1 MTKVTAPRKGS
12 PRPGLRALG
21 CLLLVG
27 SFLALSLTVAKLADD
42 AGAPRVSFLMVAM
55 AGAGLVL
62 MGLAALRQR
71 PLAFNRRTLEYALV
85 AGALLALP
93 NALAF
98 VAIRHVGAGFISLSF
113 AFPILITWV
122 LAVGLKLERLRP
134 LRLTGVILGL
144 GGGLVLAAAKFG
156 GMQAAPGWALLV
168 MAMPLVIALGNIYRT
183 LRWPEGGSPLF
194 LAALMLLGGAVT
206 LLPLSL
212 ALEPG
217 QLPEL
222 FSREAVLRL
231 LAVEITVFTVLYLF
245 YFVLQKL
252 AGPVYLSQIG
262 AVAAVV
268 GTLIAV
274 LALGEAPP
282 PNLGLA
288 ALLVIAG
295 SLLFQRGGRAATH
308 DVRSTNAHPAS
319 T

>member
-1 MTKVTAPRKGS
+1 MTNATPTHK
-12 PRPGLRALG
+12 RPGLQAIG

-27 SFLALSLTVAKLADD
+27 TFLALSLTIGKLADE
-42 AGAPRVSFLMVAM
+42 AGAPRLTFLMAAM

-62 MGLAALRQR
+62 LGIAAARHR
-71 PLAFNRRTLEYALV
+71 PLTFDRRTLEYAAV
-85 AGALLALP
+85 AGALFALP

-98 VAIRHVGAGFISLSF
+98 VAVRHVGAGFISLSF
-113 AFPILITWV
+113 AFPILITWL
-122 LAVGLKLERLRP
+122 LAVLLSLERLRM
-134 LRLTGVILGL
+134 LRLLGVLLGL
-144 GGGLVLAAAKFG
+144 SGGLVLATAKAG
-156 GMQAAPGWALLV
+156 GIDGSPGWALLV
-168 MAMPLVIALGNIYRT
+168 LAMPLVIALGNIYRT
-183 LRWPEGGSPLF
+183 LRWPEASSPVF
-194 LAALMLLGGAVT
+194 LAALMMFGGAAT
-206 LLPLSL
+206 LLPLAL

-217 QLPEL
+217 QLPTL
-222 FSREAVLRL
+222 FTRDAVLRL
-231 LAVEITVFTVLYLF
+231 LAVEITVFSVLYLF

-288 ALLVIAG
+288 ALLVVVG
-295 SLLFQRGGRAATH
+295 SLLFQRGARAATQGLQ
-308 DVRSTNAHPAS
+308 STSGCQAS